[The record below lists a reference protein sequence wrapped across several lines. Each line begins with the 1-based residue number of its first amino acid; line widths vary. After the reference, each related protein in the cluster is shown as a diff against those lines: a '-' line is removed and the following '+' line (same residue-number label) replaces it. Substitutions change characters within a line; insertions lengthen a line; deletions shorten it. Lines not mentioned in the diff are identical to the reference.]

1 MSNLYVYLI
10 CSRNKDNKD
19 IPKFKK
25 RAKTILEYKENEDK
39 VIEAFK
45 NFAAKGVSGEQ
56 TRLYRSVNSRNEEK
70 IREELI
76 IRLLRDKPS
85 MTQCQHGNMI
95 FHDTGSTLLA
105 YIPSLQRGHNII
117 NTIQEENLG
126 NVYDIEESDSEVLF
140 KFKYAD
146 SGKIIPLLKP
156 RTSGSNISPFS
167 SRNLP
172 QNKDYKISDEDL
184 IKYKNIVEKIPS
196 ERILTVSHATN
207 NFIKSLANRRK
218 PLDSIKADMKLKGL
232 RGKEYIHCIG
242 LWDRYIKYLEK
253 NL

>member
-1 MSNLYVYLI
+1 MSYLT
-10 CSRNKDNKD
+10 D
-19 IPKFKK
+19 KFKGIYRLK
-25 RAKTILEYKENEDK
+25 VPIDKNKNDFPRKPNGQYED
-39 VIEAFK
+39 IDMYI
-45 NFAAKGVSGEQ
+45 S
-56 TRLYRSVNSRNEEK
+56 
-70 IREELI
+70 
-76 IRLLRDKPS
+76 
-85 MTQCQHGNMI
+85 CQHGNMI
-95 FHDTGSTLLA
+95 FHDTGSALLA

-117 NTIQEENLG
+117 NAIKEENLG

-156 RTSGSNISPFS
+156 RTSGANISPFS

-172 QNKDYKISDEDL
+172 QNKDYRIQDEDL
-184 IKYKNIVEKIPS
+184 FKYKNIIEKIPS
-196 ERILTVSHATN
+196 ERILTVSHTTN

-232 RGKEYIHCIG
+232 RGKEYIHSIG
-242 LWDRYIKYLEK
+242 LWDKYIKYLEK